1 MENRAWTRTRI
12 LAAAALFV
20 LTISLFVVTQGAIFL
35 YRVPQ
40 PRGEVRIQKVLVI
53 SEGETLRDTARRL
66 YQQGLITRTEPF
78 ILAGKILAI
87 EHRVIPGEYEIHNQM
102 SPLDILRLL
111 KDGLVI
117 QYQVTIPE
125 GFSLVQIALLLEEK
139 GLVQADAF
147 IQRAQ
152 DPKFIRSLGYEED
165 SLEGYLFPESY
176 YFPKRIKIDEILRGL
191 LREFEKTY
199 TPDMAARAEV
209 LGMTRHEVVTLAAM
223 IEKESSVD
231 SERPLVSAVFHNRI
245 RKGIRLQSDPTVI
258 YAIPNFDGN
267 LTRRHL
273 RTPSPYNTYTVKG
286 LPLGPIAN
294 PGKASLLA
302 ALYPA
307 SVKYLYFVS
316 KNDGTHYFSL
326 TLREHN
332 RAVRRYQQKRS

>member
-1 MENRAWTRTRI
+1 MENRAWTKTRI

-20 LTISLFVVTQGAIFL
+20 LTTFLFIVAQGAIFL

-40 PRGEVRIQKVLVI
+40 PRGEERIQKILVI
-53 SEGETLRDTARRL
+53 SEGETLRDTAQRL
-66 YQQGLITRTEPF
+66 FEQGLITRTGPF
-78 ILAGKILAI
+78 IVAGKVLAI
-87 EHRVIPGEYEIHNQM
+87 EHRVIPGEYELHTQM
-102 SPLDILRLL
+102 SPLDILRRL
-111 KDGLVI
+111 KDGRVI
-117 QYQVTIPE
+117 QYEVTIPE
-125 GFSLVQIALLLEEK
+125 GFSLSQIARLLEEK

-152 DPKFIRSLGYEED
+152 DPNFIRSLGYEGN

-176 YFPKRIKIDEILRGL
+176 YFPKRIGVDEILRGL
-191 LREFEKTY
+191 LREFEKVY

-316 KNDGTHYFSL
+316 KNDGTHYFSN

-332 RAVRRYQQKRS
+332 RAVRRYQQRRS